1 VSFAKVVISGMVTS
15 EPEKRFTPNNHAVTS
30 FNLSVENPVLSNK
43 PGAVSEPFTIKVTC
57 WRNLAEAVPL
67 QLHQGD
73 AVLAEGRLLINTVQG
88 PDGVQKK
95 VFEVDANSIDK
106 LPGKPEPIIAIGG
119 TEGQQ
124 QSSAAPLGGGYAA
137 STRAAAPAYEAS
149 FTPAR
154 QTAAPTSG
162 SSAHFSSEDL
172 LTEDDIPF

>member
-30 FNLSVENPVLSNK
+30 FNLSVDNPVMSNK

-57 WRNLAEAVPL
+57 WRNLAEAVPM
-67 QLHQGD
+67 QVHQGD
-73 AVLAEGRLLINTVQG
+73 AVLAEGRLIINTVQG

-124 QSSAAPLGGGYAA
+124 SSSAPSSGGYAA
-137 STRAAAPAYEAS
+137 SARSAAPAYEAS
-149 FTPAR
+149 FAPPR
-154 QTAAPTSG
+154 QTAAPAAG